1 MISVTYVTLFRQ
13 PSADLR
19 KGFAL
24 CRKVSESI
32 VSVARR
38 GKVVGGNV
46 VYRGLH
52 RRFLLTVLLLWN
64 GLDVLHEKII
74 QEL

>member
-1 MISVTYVTLFRQ
+1 MSEGVGKY
-13 PSADLR
+13 R
-19 KGFAL
+19 K
-24 CRKVSESI
+24 CRETWQ
-32 VSVARR
+32 
-38 GKVVGGNV
+38 VVDENV

-52 RRFLLTVLLLWN
+52 RCFLLTVLLLWN